1 MSTDPEFWLSGPV
14 EGVPA
19 LLQPVAHALLQVNR
33 EIQELMEDFPENC
46 LWDRPGGVA
55 SAAFHLE
62 HIPGVIDRLNTYAEG
77 NLLNEIQ
84 MEYLKQE
91 GFEHKDKS
99 KEVLCKKLEVKIK
112 ETINWIKTIDPGSLT
127 EARYV
132 GRKKIPTSLIGLLFH
147 SAEHSMR
154 HTGQLLVTAKILKES

>member
-33 EIQELMEDFPENC
+33 EIQEIMEDFPENR
-46 LWDRPGGVA
+46 LWERPGGVA

-62 HIPGVIDRLNTYAEG
+62 HIPGVIDRLKTYAEG

-91 GFEHKDKS
+91 GFERKDKT

-154 HTGQLLVTAKILKES
+154 HTRQLLVTAKILKES